1 MSSVGNPFEPGLVAD
16 CRRSGGNCT
25 GAAALGLQMQV
36 VEVKTRADFDRAFAA
51 ILRAATE
58 SILLPPEPLIL

>member
-1 MSSVGNPFEPGLVAD
+1 
-16 CRRSGGNCT
+16 
-25 GAAALGLQMQV
+25 MQV